1 MWWPNVL
8 SANVRKTGIEMQR
21 YLPNTISLVI
31 TFYAIFLA
39 FFFGIRVIG
48 DPASAATNI
57 QFLIVGNAF
66 WFLLVLGISSMGWE
80 VSSEATR
87 GTLEQL
93 YMSPVPAWQILLSR
107 MIGTL
112 AIQSAIMAVMVV
124 ASMLTAGQWLHIDL
138 PAVLVLMI
146 PTLVSMMG
154 LGFAVAGLALVYK
167 QIQSLLQVLQFVF
180 LGMAFVPIATM
191 PWLEAAPVVKGIDM
205 IRQVLVGGTALW
217 QFQAVDA
224 LSLVANAVVYFALG
238 LAFYRACERRA
249 FDRGL
254 LGQY

>member
-1 MWWPNVL
+1 MSWPNVL
-8 SANVRKTGIEMQR
+8 FANVRKIGIEMRR
-21 YLPNTISLVI
+21 YLPNTLSLVV

-39 FFFGIRVIG
+39 MFFGIRVIG
-48 DPASAATNI
+48 DPESVAGNI

-80 VSSEATR
+80 ISGEATR

-93 YMSPVPAWQILLSR
+93 YMSPVPAWQILLTR
-107 MIGTL
+107 MVGTL
-112 AIQSAIMAVMVV
+112 AIQSLIMAAMVGL
-124 ASMLTAGQWLHIDL
+124 SMLTAGQWLHLDL
-138 PAVLVLMI
+138 PAVLVLMA

-154 LGFAVAGLALVYK
+154 VGYVVAGLALVFK

-180 LGMAFVPIATM
+180 MGMAFVPIATL
-191 PWLEAAPVVKGIDM
+191 PFLEFAPVVKGIDM
-205 IRQVLVGGTALW
+205 VRGVLVQGRGLFG
-217 QFQAVDA
+217 FQAFDW
-224 LSLVANAVVYFALG
+224 LSLVVNALVYLALG
-238 LAFYRACERRA
+238 VAFYRACERRA

>member
-1 MWWPNVL
+1 MSRANVL
-8 SANVRKTGIEMQR
+8 FANVRKIGIEMRR
-21 YLPNTISLVI
+21 YLPNTLSLVV

-39 FFFGIRVIG
+39 MFFGIRVIG
-48 DPASAATNI
+48 DPESVAGNI

-80 VSSEATR
+80 ISGEATR

-112 AIQSAIMAVMVV
+112 AIQSLVMAAMVV
-124 ASMLTAGQWLHIDL
+124 LSMLTAGQWLHLDL
-138 PAVLVLMI
+138 AAVLVLMV

-154 LGFAVAGLALVYK
+154 VGFVVAGLALVFK
-167 QIQSLLQVLQFVF
+167 QIQSLLQVLQFAF
-180 LGMAFVPIATM
+180 LGMAFVPIATL
-191 PWLEAAPVVKGIDM
+191 PFLELAPVVKGIDM
-205 IRQVLVGGTALW
+205 VRSVLVQGTGLAS
-217 QFQAVDA
+217 FQPLDWA
-224 LSLVANAVVYFALG
+224 SLVLNAAVYLALG
-238 LAFYRACERRA
+238 VGFYRLCERRA